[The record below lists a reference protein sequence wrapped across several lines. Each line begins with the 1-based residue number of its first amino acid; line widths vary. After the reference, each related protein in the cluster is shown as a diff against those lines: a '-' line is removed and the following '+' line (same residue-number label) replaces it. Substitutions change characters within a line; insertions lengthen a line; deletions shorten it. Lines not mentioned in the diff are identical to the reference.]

1 MRTFLSLFFS
11 AVLVFFFTSCYQIT
25 SPVDGGPVELT
36 KVEEQIS
43 EADNNFGFNLLR
55 ALSEENPAENQFI
68 SPFSISMALGMTL
81 NGARND
87 TYDDMKDVLG
97 YDDLTQDE
105 INLAYQNLLQLF
117 STLDSQVQFDIANSI
132 WTRLGF
138 PVEQEFYDVNVN
150 YFDAEVRELDF
161 NRSDAPDIINDWIAD
176 KTQNKITDVI
186 GPIEPLVVM
195 YLINAIYFNGTWTYE
210 FSEQDTR
217 ERTFYLAD
225 ESQMQTPMM
234 TQTNDFYYYEDDA
247 VQIIDLPYGDGDYA
261 MTVILPASGKGVDA
275 LLTNLDSET
284 WADWTGSMAEKKGV
298 ITLPKLKLELK
309 KLLNDPLSEM
319 GMRIAFIDTL
329 ADFTGIVKEENL
341 DQNLYISRVIHQS
354 FLRMDE
360 EGTEAAAV
368 TVVEVT
374 ATSVGPG
381 PNLDFS
387 MTVDRPYLMAI
398 RERSSNS
405 LLFLGKIMQPEWSD

>member
-11 AVLVFFFTSCYQIT
+11 AVLVLFFTSCYQIT
-25 SPVDGGPVELT
+25 SPEDGGPVELT

-55 ALSEENPAENQFI
+55 TLSEETPAENQFI

-87 TYDDMKDVLG
+87 TYDDMKEVLG
-97 YDDLTQDE
+97 YGDLTQDE
-105 INLAYQNLLQLF
+105 INRAYKNLLQLF

-138 PVEQEFYDVNVN
+138 PVEQDFYDVNVN

-161 NRSDAPDIINDWIAD
+161 NLSDAPDIINDWIAG
-176 KTQNKITDVI
+176 KTQDKITDVI
-186 GPIEPLVVM
+186 GPIDPDVIM

-210 FSEQDTR
+210 FKEQDTR

-247 VQIIDLPYGDGDYA
+247 VQVIDLPYGNGDYA
-261 MTVILPASGKGVDA
+261 MTVILPASDMGVDA
-275 LLTNLDSET
+275 LLADLDSET
-284 WADWTGSMAEKKGV
+284 WADWTGSLEEKKGN
-298 ITLPKLKLELK
+298 ITLPKLKLKWK
-309 KLLNDPLSEM
+309 KEIQKYLRDLGM
-319 GMRIAFIDTL
+319 GIAFSPGA
-329 ADFTGIVKEENL
+329 ADFTGINSKGGL
-341 DQNLYISRVIHQS
+341 FISKVIHES
-354 FLRMDE
+354 FLKMDE

-368 TVVEVT
+368 TVVEIKL
-374 ATSVGPG
+374 TSAGSE
-381 PNLDFS
+381 NSLDFS